1 MTETI
6 TAPTAAPTAATATIE
21 IARRALRRYYRT
33 PGVFVI
39 GIVQSALF
47 LFCFRYVFGGAIHTD
62 AASYVAYLLP
72 GYVATI
78 VLFNGSGIAVAIT
91 EDRAEG
97 FTDRLLSLPIPR
109 RAIVVGRAVAD
120 ATTNAWAIG
129 TTLAFGFLFG
139 FRLAGSL
146 DTRTRGARLC
156 LLYGVAFTFVFTVI
170 GLIAPNGQAAQ
181 GMSMIAFILA
191 FFSNTYVPVDSM
203 PGWLQPFAAHQPVT
217 PMVEAV
223 RSRPDRLE
231 PRRRPGHRV
240 VRACSSPYSSR
251 SPSSATG
258 TPECATS
265 TERRSTPMSRQQ
277 THDTEITTGA
287 VQSADGTTIGYRRFG
302 DGPAIIVVSGAMISS
317 KSHLGLARALAD
329 DFAVYLP
336 DRRGRGLSGPY
347 GKRATTWIARSK
359 T

>member
-1 MTETI
+1 MTATI
-6 TAPTAAPTAATATIE
+6 TAPTAVPNTATASVE
-21 IARRALRRYYRT
+21 VARRALKRYFRT
-33 PGVFVI
+33 PGVLVI

-62 AASYVAYLLP
+62 SANYVAYLVP

-109 RAIVVGRAVAD
+109 RAIVIGRAMAD
-120 ATTNAWAIG
+120 AITNTWAIA

-146 DTRTRGARLC
+146 THGLEALALC
-156 LLYGVAFTFVFTVI
+156 LLYGIAFTFVFTVI

-191 FFSNTYVPVDSM
+191 FFSNTYVPVDTM

-223 RSRPDRLE
+223 RSTLV
-231 PRRRPGHRV
+231 G
-240 VRACSSPYSSR
+240 SSHDVGLAVAW
-251 SPSSATG
+251 SALL
-258 TPECATS
+258 
-265 TERRSTPMSRQQ
+265 
-277 THDTEITTGA
+277 IA
-287 VQSADGTTIGYRRFG
+287 VFLPIA
-302 DGPAIIVVSGAMISS
+302 VVSYRHA
-317 KSHLGLARALAD
+317 
-329 DFAVYLP
+329 
-336 DRRGRGLSGPY
+336 
-347 GKRATTWIARSK
+347 
-359 T
+359 